1 MEILKAAIT
10 DRGSREL
17 NSFVSKILNLHCV
30 LLWNFVS
37 VASETGF
44 LLSCFNRNIQ
54 TPLAGNSLS
63 KILNIDMPLAN
74 TFYHRKSTL
83 IEPSVFSYYFVSLTE
98 YLFTVTQ
105 QSVAK

>member
-44 LLSCFNRNIQ
+44 LLS
-54 TPLAGNSLS
+54 
-63 KILNIDMPLAN
+63 
-74 TFYHRKSTL
+74 
-83 IEPSVFSYYFVSLTE
+83 
-98 YLFTVTQ
+98 
-105 QSVAK
+105 

>member
-17 NSFVSKILNLHCV
+17 NSFVSKILNLRFV

-44 LLSCFNRNIQ
+44 LLR
-54 TPLAGNSLS
+54 
-63 KILNIDMPLAN
+63 
-74 TFYHRKSTL
+74 
-83 IEPSVFSYYFVSLTE
+83 
-98 YLFTVTQ
+98 
-105 QSVAK
+105 

>member
-30 LLWNFVS
+30 LLWSLVS

-44 LLSCFNRNIQ
+44 LLS
-54 TPLAGNSLS
+54 
-63 KILNIDMPLAN
+63 
-74 TFYHRKSTL
+74 
-83 IEPSVFSYYFVSLTE
+83 
-98 YLFTVTQ
+98 
-105 QSVAK
+105 